1 MADFMDKVKKTIEDG
16 YVVARSNALNLK
28 EMAEELSQIA
38 KLKFE
43 VYQLQTSKKK
53 KKELLGDTVYP
64 FLLKN
69 KIDALKKHET
79 LKILVDDIK
88 NIDEQIESIRKK
100 IQEVSE
106 HTKKEAPAQDPEEM
120 KGKITEIEDEIESR
134 LEELKN
140 VKESVDKKKK

>member
-79 LKILVDDIK
+79 LKIFVDDIK
-88 NIDEQIESIRKK
+88 NIDAQIESTRKK

-106 HTKKEAPAQDPEEM
+106 RVKKEAPAQDPEEM

-134 LEELKN
+134 LEELKT

>member
-69 KIDALKKHET
+69 KFDALKKHET

-88 NIDEQIESIRKK
+88 NIDEQIESTRKK

-106 HTKKEAPAQDPEEM
+106 RVKKEPQAKDPEEM

>member
-16 YVVARSNALNLK
+16 YAVARSNAQNLK

-88 NIDEQIESIRKK
+88 NIDEQIESTRKK

-106 HTKKEAPAQDPEEM
+106 HVKKEAPAQDPEEM

>member
-88 NIDEQIESIRKK
+88 NIDEQIESTRKK

-106 HTKKEAPAQDPEEM
+106 RVKKEAPAQNPEEM

>member
-88 NIDEQIESIRKK
+88 NIDEQIESTRKK

-106 HTKKEAPAQDPEEM
+106 RVKKEAPAQDPEEM

-134 LEELKN
+134 LEELKT